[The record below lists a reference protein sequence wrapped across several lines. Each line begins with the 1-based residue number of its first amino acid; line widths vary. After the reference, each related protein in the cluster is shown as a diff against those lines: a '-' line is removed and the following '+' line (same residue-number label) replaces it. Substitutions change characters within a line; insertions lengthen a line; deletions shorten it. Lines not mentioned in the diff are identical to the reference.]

1 MRYNKRSDLTDLVYN
16 KVKELGHFVPKDK
29 VYVVD
34 KAFLAV
40 MIDILANNDELVI
53 NDIFK
58 LKRRWVKGRHYK
70 TIGKDVYTKGHWAV
84 DFKPGARL
92 KRACME
98 DVEAEE
104 MDTDLYEN
112 EEEWYED
119 EEY

>member
-1 MRYNKRSDLTDLVYN
+1 MKYNKRSELTDLVYN
-16 KVKELGHFVPKDK
+16 KVKELGHFISKDK

-40 MIDILANNDELVI
+40 MIDILENNDELVI

-58 LKRRWVKGRHYK
+58 LKRRWVKGRYYK
-70 TIGKDVYTKGHWAV
+70 TIGKDVHTKGHWAV

-98 DVEAEE
+98 EIETEE
-104 MDTDLYEN
+104 MDTDLYED
-112 EEEWYED
+112 EEEWYEN
-119 EEY
+119 EEC

>member
-1 MRYNKRSDLTDLVYN
+1 MRYNKRSELTDLVYN
-16 KVKELGHFVPKDK
+16 KVKELGHFVSKDK

-40 MIDILANNDELVI
+40 MIDILANNDELVV

-58 LKRRWVKGRHYK
+58 LKRRWAKGRHYK
-70 TIGKDVYTKGHWAV
+70 TIGKDVHTEGHWAV

-92 KRACME
+92 KRACQE
-98 DVEAEE
+98 DIETEE
-104 MDTDLYEN
+104 MDTDLYED
-112 EEEWYED
+112 EEEWYEN